1 MKNKIQL
8 IQEYFKDQIIA
19 WNFTYLVEN
28 KQVKI
33 LIDWEYNFCFSTL
46 LWVVFQAIF
55 GTPEEHF
62 MDLQFSQ
69 EESKQIW
76 AIFDKI
82 LLENSSTEQK
92 EKDLKEYERIKNLY
106 NLI

>member
-1 MKNKIQL
+1 MENKIQT
-8 IQEYFKDQIIA
+8 IQEYFKDQII
-19 WNFTYLVEN
+19 NEKFTYLVEN

-46 LWVVFQAIF
+46 EWVVFQCIF
-55 GTPEEHF
+55 WEPKEHF

-82 LLENSSTEQK
+82 LLENISTEQK
-92 EKDLKEYERIKNLY
+92 EKDLKEFKRIWKLY